1 MEPSKSLHLAGRM
14 RALEPSATLA
24 MAARASAMAAAGVPV
39 VDLSVGEPDF
49 PTPPHICAAAEAA
62 IRGGRTKYTPAAG
75 IPDLR
80 KAVAADSTRRTGLP
94 VTPAQVVLSNG
105 AKHALHNVFMALLDP
120 GDEVIVPTPY
130 WVSYAELIK
139 LSGAKPVLLPT
150 RLEDDFKLHPAALR
164 AALTPATRMLL
175 LCTPSNPTGVVYAAD
190 ELRGLADVAIEAD
203 LAVVSDEIYDQLVFD
218 GRQAVSFPTLRPG
231 LESRTVVVAG
241 VSKTY
246 SMTGWRIGWTIA
258 PEPLSKAIGNLQS
271 QETSNPC
278 SVSQHAALAALT
290 GPQECVG
297 DMCRAFQRRRD
308 LVAGRLAALPGVRL
322 PRIGGAFYAFFDI
335 QPILGRGRDG
345 ITTSMQWCEAL
356 LEREHVALV
365 AGSAFGAEGHVRMSF
380 AASEE
385 KLAEGIDR
393 IARFIGA

>member
-1 MEPSKSLHLAGRM
+1 
-14 RALEPSATLA
+14 
-24 MAARASAMAAAGVPV
+24 
-39 VDLSVGEPDF
+39 
-49 PTPPHICAAAEAA
+49 
-62 IRGGRTKYTPAAG
+62 
-75 IPDLR
+75 
-80 KAVAADSTRRTGLP
+80 
-94 VTPAQVVLSNG
+94 
-105 AKHALHNVFMALLDP
+105 
-120 GDEVIVPTPY
+120 
-130 WVSYAELIK
+130 
-139 LSGAKPVLLPT
+139 VLLPT
-150 RLEDDFKLHPAALR
+150 RLEDDFKLHPDALR

-175 LCTPSNPTGVVYAAD
+175 LCTPSNPTGVVYSAD

-218 GRQAVSFPTLRPG
+218 GGSAVSFPTLRPG

-278 SVSQHAALAALT
+278 SVSQHAAVAALS
-290 GPQECVG
+290 GPQECVAE
-297 DMCRAFQRRRD
+297 MCRAFERRRD
-308 LVAGRLAALPGVRL
+308 LVAHRLAALPGVRL

-335 QPILGRGRDG
+335 QPILRRGRDG

>member
-49 PTPPHICAAAEAA
+49 PTPAHICAAAEAA

-80 KAVAADSTRRTGLP
+80 KAVAVDYARRTGLA
-94 VTPAQVVLSNG
+94 VTPAQVVVSNG
-105 AKHALHNVFMALLDP
+105 AKHALHNVFTAVLDP

-139 LSGAKPVLLPT
+139 LSGATPVLLPT
-150 RLEDDFKLHPAALR
+150 RLEDDFKLHPDALR

-175 LCTPSNPTGVVYAAD
+175 LCTPSNPTGVVYSAD
-190 ELRGLADVAIEAD
+190 ELRRLADVAIEAD

-218 GRQAVSFPTLRPG
+218 GGSAVSFPTLRPG

-278 SVSQHAALAALT
+278 SVSQHAAVAALS
-290 GPQECVG
+290 GPQECVAE
-297 DMCRAFQRRRD
+297 MCRAFERRRD
-308 LVAGRLAALPGVRL
+308 LVAHRLAALPGVRL

-335 QPILGRGRDG
+335 QPILRRGRDG